1 MASYKLSAAAESD
14 LKRIWLRGL
23 DDFGER
29 QADAYY
35 FKFFDRFEQLAE
47 QPYIAPAVDEIRQ
60 GYRRA
65 VCGVD
70 SIYYRI
76 YGNSIEIMRV
86 LGRQDALL
94 NL

>member
-1 MASYKLSAAAESD
+1 MGNYKLSAEAEAD

-23 DDFGER
+23 DEFGEA

-35 FKFFDRFEQLAE
+35 FKFFARFEQLAE
-47 QPYIAPAVDEIRQ
+47 QPYLAPSIDEIRQ

-70 SIYYRI
+70 NIYYRI
-76 YGNSIEIMRV
+76 GGDVIEIMRI
-86 LGRQDALL
+86 LGRQDAQH